1 LAPWCDY
8 KVIAPSKGRTAV
20 SFLFHGCGTQMS
32 MALLNVL
39 FVDHGGRQCDPKE
52 GDRMSQK
59 IANKGDGNQIAQF
72 GGDLNGT
79 LNQINGTR
87 TLASLTLPELGEEYL
102 LADSI
107 VSRERKSRLK
117 TAAIAALACLLCIG
131 ITFVMYRLFGQPSLR
146 EIVFRPTEGSK
157 LELSMN
163 LTLAIPVVAAA
174 LSGAGAYGK
183 VINPSELEVDRQQ
196 HRRNAYMVAR
206 QRGLTERDWYEVVEA
221 AKQH

>member
-1 LAPWCDY
+1 
-8 KVIAPSKGRTAV
+8 
-20 SFLFHGCGTQMS
+20 
-32 MALLNVL
+32 
-39 FVDHGGRQCDPKE
+39 
-52 GDRMSQK
+52 MSQK

-102 LADSI
+102 LASSI

-117 TAAIAALACLLCIG
+117 TSAIAALVCLLCCG
-131 ITFVMYRLFGQPSLR
+131 ITVVMYRLLGSPSLS
-146 EIVFRPTEGSK
+146 EVIFSLNNGTK

-163 LTLAIPVVAAA
+163 VTLAVLPIGAAI
-174 LSGAGAYGK
+174 SGVSAYSR

-206 QRGLTERDWYEVVEA
+206 QRGLSEREWYKVVEA
-221 AKQH
+221 AKQR